1 LLDFNFTFFVQLIN
15 FLALVAILNWLL
27 VKPAMKII
35 NERRTRVEGS
45 NEETG
50 LLLEEVE
57 KNTAEYQ
64 QRLSEARTLA
74 NTEKEKLRQ
83 EGAQQEAEIVRTA
96 REEARTL
103 IEDMKSRIEQ
113 ESSEAKEAMRTEI
126 ETLSRDIAEKVLGR
140 GIRGV

>member
-1 LLDFNFTFFVQLIN
+1 
-15 FLALVAILNWLL
+15 
-27 VKPAMKII
+27 M
-35 NERRTRVEGS
+35 
-45 NEETG
+45 
-50 LLLEEVE
+50 
-57 KNTAEYQ
+57 
-64 QRLSEARTLA
+64 
-74 NTEKEKLRQ
+74 
-83 EGAQQEAEIVRTA
+83 RTA

>member
-15 FLALVAILNWLL
+15 FLALIAILNWLL

-35 NERRTRVEGS
+35 NERRNRVEGS
-45 NEETG
+45 NEETR
-50 LLLEEVE
+50 LLMEEVE
-57 KNTAEYQ
+57 KNTLEYQ

-83 EGAQQEAEIVRTA
+83 EGSQQEAEIVRTA
-96 REEARTL
+96 REEARTML
-103 IEDMKSRIEQ
+103 EDMKARIEQ
-113 ESSEAKEAMRTEI
+113 ESADANKSMRDAI
-126 ETLSRDIAEKVLGR
+126 ETLSHDIAEKILGR

>member
-15 FLALVAILNWLL
+15 FLALVATLNWLL